1 MAFDLK
7 SLRRGKSAEP
17 PRVVVYGEH
26 GIGKSTFA
34 ASAPSPVFVCTED
47 GLGNIDTTS
56 FPIAAS
62 YQDVL
67 DAISTLYNE
76 SHDFQTVCLDS
87 LDWLETLIVKHVE
100 SKHTEKELAYGKGAV
115 LVADIFRE
123 LLAGFNALR
132 LERGMAVILTAHC
145 QVKRFDDPANDPY
158 DRYSLKLSKHAGAV
172 VQEWADVVG
181 FASDEVA
188 IRKTDVGFNKETRRA
203 VAKGERKLFVS
214 RTPAYDAK
222 NRYGMPDS
230 IPLDWTAFVA
240 AMTPNM

>member
-1 MAFDLK
+1 MAFDLA
-7 SLRRGKSAEP
+7 SLKRGKSADP
-17 PRVVVYGEH
+17 PRVVIYGEH

-34 ASAPSPVFVCTED
+34 ASAPRPVFIVTED

-56 FPIAAS
+56 FPIARS
-62 YQDVL
+62 YQDIV
-67 DAISTLYNE
+67 DALATLYNE
-76 SHDFQTVCLDS
+76 AHEFETVCLDS
-87 LDWLETLIVKHVE
+87 LDWLETLVLKHVE
-100 SKHTEKELAYGKGAV
+100 SKYSDKERAYGKEAV
-115 LVADIFRE
+115 YVADLFRE

-145 QVKRFDDPANDPY
+145 QVRRFDDPTSDPY

-181 FASDEVA
+181 FASDQVA
-188 IRKTDVGFNKETRRA
+188 IRKADVGFNKETRRA

-230 IPLDWTAFVA
+230 IPLSWADFVA
-240 AMTPNM
+240 AINPNE